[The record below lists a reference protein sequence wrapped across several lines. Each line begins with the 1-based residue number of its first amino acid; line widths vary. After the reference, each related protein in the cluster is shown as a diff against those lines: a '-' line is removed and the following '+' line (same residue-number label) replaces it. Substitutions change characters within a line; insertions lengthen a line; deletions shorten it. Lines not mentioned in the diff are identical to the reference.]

1 MAKRKSSF
9 NMSAEVR
16 ALLHANKKL
25 RGPEVFSALSKK
37 FPGRSINKNSCQVA
51 FANAR
56 KKLGLSRKQKGSQ
69 IYRKVARPSVD
80 TVSLSALRSAR
91 ELLARTKGDVALATA
106 VLKEI
111 KALQG

>member
-16 ALLHANKKL
+16 ALLRSNKKL
-25 RGPEVFSALSKK
+25 RGPEVHAALAKK
-37 FPGRSINKNSCQVA
+37 FPGKPINKNSCQVA

-56 KKLGLSRKQKGSQ
+56 KKLGITRRTKGKG

-80 TVSLSALRSAR
+80 TVSLTALRSAR
-91 ELLARTKGDVALATA
+91 ELLAKTNGDVALATA
-106 VLKEI
+106 ILKEI